1 MALRPDQVAVG
12 QVELGDAGFPFGKA
26 KNVSAPGAADG
37 TPVVAEFWNDL
48 WGLLQSLLKHPAYA
62 TDPDGNVDRVGSS
75 QYLAAIEAIAAAI
88 FTARAGELAG
98 LNQNQVQALI
108 NTAVTALI
116 DGAPANRNTLAELS
130 DAIDALDAGGQLP
143 SYAQATTEAL
153 FSRAGNLFWEIVNEV
168 PDTPGEQS
176 AIGHVLQVNGT
187 GDRDY
192 RWGAL
197 DIAAAV
203 SAYLMANPPSGGGGG
218 ASVFFGVSTDIPD
231 TADGDT
237 YIHNGANAATA
248 SLPAASGAGEVDD
261 GWTVTV
267 SNQGVGILTIDPAG
281 ADTINGAATLDMG
294 SSRTIRVRKVAASA
308 WITIAD
314 TKDETG
320 GTGVIADG
328 SLGPIKTD
336 ATDGPKRKAW
346 RARFGSVSLT
356 AGANLPAA
364 ADANER
370 DLHYFP
376 QDVAAGGS
384 LSWRDVLDADTVIDT
399 AQAGDVG
406 LYNARTGWIR
416 IGNFIAG
423 SPALRALITALTER
437 VDANTELLARMSV
450 FEHYEFNPGG
460 IPGTDFPE
468 FIALKCARKIVN
480 KTVQSIAVS
489 LGGQNVGNI
498 VRNVNPVPP
507 ATDPAVPFNNG
518 VSELSGGIVNCVLNV
533 QARQNLKNSVGV
545 ANGSPQFIGAN
556 VTVTFTDGTVMSDLL
571 HFGTNNNAYRGGDV
585 DQTARDAAAAAQ
597 ATADDATT
605 PGEASEIANGRVSA
619 LRAII
624 TNIASFDAAQNRFE
638 DGDGD
643 EVAIPD
649 GADVYLTQ
657 AVYDA
662 AVADAEFTPNA
673 NATFYTRA

>member
-1 MALRPDQVAVG
+1 MAIRPTTRYSGNVIAT
-12 QVELGDAGFPFGKA
+12 DAAYPLGKA
-26 KNVSAPGAADG
+26 KNVTSQDDG
-37 TPVVAEFWNDL
+37 TGTPLEAAWLNDL
-48 WGLLQSLLKHPAYA
+48 WGFLQALLAEAAIDASG
-62 TDPDGNVDRVGSS
+62 DPDTATAS
-75 QYLAAIEAIAAAI
+75 QYLQAI
-88 FTARAGELAG
+88 
-98 LNQNQVQALI
+98 QALI
-108 NTAVTALI
+108 NTAVGAVEASQGLNAEQVQQRINASISQLI
-116 DGAPANRNTLAELS
+116 DGAPQTLDTLNELAAALNDQANFGQAIVTALA
-130 DAIDALDAGGQLP
+130 AKAALNSPDLTGTPTAPTPNAGDD
-143 SYAQATTEAL
+143 STKIATTAFVAAAILAAGTGGGTTLPPYLQTETLGL
-153 FSRAGNLFWEIVNEV
+153 FSRAGNLLWEVVNQV
-168 PDTPGEQS
+168 PDTPGEAS
-176 AIGHVLQVNGT
+176 AIGHVLQVYGEN
-187 GDRDY
+187 DQDY
-192 RWGAL
+192 RWGPL
-197 DIAAAV
+197 NV
-203 SAYLMANPPSGGGGG
+203 
-218 ASVFFGVSTDIPD
+218 
-231 TADGDT
+231 
-237 YIHNGANAATA
+237 
-248 SLPAASGAGEVDD
+248 
-261 GWTVTV
+261 
-267 SNQGVGILTIDPAG
+267 
-281 ADTINGAATLDMG
+281 
-294 SSRTIRVRKVAASA
+294 ASA
-308 WITIAD
+308 VASAVAD
-314 TKDETG
+314 YFRDNPQSGIE
-320 GTGVIADG
+320 DG
-328 SLGPIKTD
+328 SITPVKTD

-356 AGANLPAA
+356 AGADLPAA

-376 QDVAAGGS
+376 QDVAAGGT
-384 LSWRDVLDADTVIDT
+384 LAWRDVLDADTVINT
-399 AQAGDVG
+399 AEAGDVG

-416 IGNFIAG
+416 IGNFIHG